1 MKSRKN
7 YLILLIIIFIILIIM
22 IVFSAQIFP
31 RGNSLNMADTLAPPG
46 GGHLFGTDNLG
57 RDLLERTFN
66 GLKISLALS
75 LSIQVISLAAGA
87 VIGSAAGY
95 FGGIADKFYVLI
107 QDVLMSFPSIIA
119 ALCLIAML
127 GPGINTLI
135 LALSLLGW
143 VTYARLIRSEVL
155 TLKESDYILGARSVG
170 ASNPYIL
177 LRYILPNVVR
187 PVLPLFTLM
196 IGHTVL
202 SISGLGFLGFG
213 IQPPTPEIG
222 MMIKDGITYMTRAPW
237 MILFPG
243 IMITVCVLL
252 INLLGDELREWFN
265 PRKEMTAIS

>member
-1 MKSRKN
+1 MKDRRN
-7 YLILLIIIFIILIIM
+7 YLIVLIIVFTVLILLV
-22 IVFSAQIFP
+22 VFSARIFP
-31 RGNSLNMADTLAPPG
+31 HGNSLDMQKTLTPPS

-75 LSIQVISLAAGA
+75 LLIQLISLMTGA
-87 VIGSAAGY
+87 VVGSVAGY
-95 FGGIADKFYVLI
+95 FGGIADKIYVMV
-107 QDVLMSFPSIIA
+107 QNVLMSFPSIIA

-127 GPGINTLI
+127 GPGIRTLI

-155 TLKESDYILGARSVG
+155 ILKESDYISGAKSIG
-170 ASNPYIL
+170 APNLYIL
-177 LRYILPNVVR
+177 FMHILPNVVR
-187 PVLPLFTLM
+187 PVIPMFTLM

-213 IQPPTPEIG
+213 IQPPTAEIG
-222 MMIKDGITYMTRAPW
+222 MMIKDGITYITRAPW

-243 IMITVCVLL
+243 ILLTVYVLS
-252 INLLGDELREWFN
+252 INLLGDELREWFD
-265 PRKEMTAIS
+265 PRREITVV

>member
-1 MKSRKN
+1 MKNRKN
-7 YLILLIIIFIILIIM
+7 HLIMLLVVFTVLIILVIF
-22 IVFSAQIFP
+22 SSRIFP
-31 RGNSLNMADTLAPPG
+31 HGNSLNMEETLAPPG

-66 GLKISLALS
+66 GLKISLALA
-75 LSIQVISLAAGA
+75 LIIQVLSLVSGA
-87 VIGSAAGY
+87 VIGAVAGY
-95 FGGIADKFYVLI
+95 FGGIADKIYLI
-107 QDVLMSFPSIIA
+107 VQNVLMSFPSIIA

-127 GPGINTLI
+127 GAGIETLV
-135 LALSLLGW
+135 LALSALGW

-155 TLKESDYILGARSVG
+155 ILKESDYILGARSVG

-177 LRYILPNVVR
+177 FRYILPNVVR
-187 PVLPLFTLM
+187 PVIPMFTLM

-222 MMIKDGITYMTRAPW
+222 MMIKDGITYITRAPW
-237 MILFPG
+237 VILFPG
-243 IMITVCVLL
+243 ALLTIYVLC

-265 PRKEMTAIS
+265 PRKEMTIV

>member
-1 MKSRKN
+1 MLSIVFFV
-7 YLILLIIIFIILIIM
+7 LIM
-22 IVFSAQIFP
+22 MVVFSAWIFP
-31 RGNSLNMADTLAPPG
+31 RGNSLNMEKTLAPPSAE
-46 GGHLFGTDNLG
+46 HFFGTDNLG
-57 RDLLERTFN
+57 RDMLEGTFN

-75 LSIQVISLAAGA
+75 LSIQLISLGAGA

-95 FGGIADKFYVLI
+95 FGGIADKFYVLV
-107 QDVLMSFPSIIA
+107 QDVLMSFPSMIA

-155 TLKESDYILGARSVG
+155 TLKENDYILGARSIG
-170 ASNPYIL
+170 ASNSYIL

-222 MMIKDGITYMTRAPW
+222 MMIKDGITYLTRAPW

-243 IMITVCVLL
+243 ALLTIYVLI
-252 INLLGDELREWFN
+252 INLLGDELRELFN
-265 PRKEMTAIS
+265 PRKEMRVI